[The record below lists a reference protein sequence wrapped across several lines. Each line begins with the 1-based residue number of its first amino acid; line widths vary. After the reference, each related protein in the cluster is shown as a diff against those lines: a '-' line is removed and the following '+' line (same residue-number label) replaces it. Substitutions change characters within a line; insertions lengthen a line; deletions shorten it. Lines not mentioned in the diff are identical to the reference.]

1 MLPYTEYRVLRRHE
15 SKRTAWAEG
24 GGGYNGERND
34 QSM

>member
-15 SKRTAWAEG
+15 RRRTAWAE